1 MAEKKKNTKRISKE
15 AKGQLDALNEL
26 ASQAEFADRLAT
38 EEKLHSPPRR
48 LGILESEPEQELG
61 DRLQRAREA
70 KGLTQGQLADLTKRA
85 DKDEKGLS
93 RAVISLYEAGTNRP
107 GPRELR
113 LLCEVLRVTPSY
125 FIYGIDDPFD
135 TFLDRYRYGV
145 IGGSNPEVVAALIY
159 CFKRLHPHHRMAIM
173 ELMLGLLRGWNKG
186 FDDDMDREAN
196 QALLETAEELRLIL
210 FARKEQE
217 QGE

>member
-1 MAEKKKNTKRISKE
+1 MAEKQKKTRKTAKESKAEE
-15 AKGQLDALNEL
+15 AWREL
-26 ASQAEFADRLAT
+26 EAQAEFGDKSAAEERLQG
-38 EEKLHSPPRR
+38 PPRR

-61 DRLQRAREA
+61 ERIQRAREA
-70 KGLTQGQLADLTKRA
+70 KGLTQGQLAELTKRA
-85 DKDEKGLS
+85 DKDGKGLS

-113 LLCEVLRVTPSY
+113 LLCEVLRATPSY
-125 FIYGIDDPFD
+125 FIYGADDPFD

-145 IGGSNPEVVAALIY
+145 IGGSNPEIVAALTY

-186 FDDDMDREAN
+186 FDQDMDNEAN
-196 QALLETAEELRLIL
+196 EAFLATAEELRLIL
-210 FARKEQE
+210 FARNK

>member
-1 MAEKKKNTKRISKE
+1 MAEKQKNTRKTAKESKKEQE
-15 AKGQLDALNEL
+15 AWSEL
-26 ASQAEFADRLAT
+26 AAQAEFGDRSAA
-38 EEKLHSPPRR
+38 EEALHSPPRR
-48 LGILESEPEQELG
+48 LGVLESEPELELG

-70 KGLTQGQLADLTKRA
+70 KGFTQGQLADLTKRA
-85 DKDEKGLS
+85 DKDGKGLS

-125 FIYGIDDPFD
+125 FIYGVDDPFD

-145 IGGSNPEVVAALIY
+145 IGGSNPEVVAALTY
-159 CFKRLHPHHRMAIM
+159 CFKRLHPHHRMATM

-186 FDDDMDREAN
+186 FDEEMDREAN
-196 QALLETAEELRLIL
+196 QAFLETAEDLRLIL
-210 FARKEQE
+210 FARQKQE
-217 QGE
+217 KG